1 MRKLKVYLDT
11 SVISYLSQE
20 DAPER
25 MKDTLELWKDFVNG
39 KYDVYLS
46 QVTLDEIEKCSESK
60 RNKLYDYLSDIEYTK
75 LEINA
80 EIIELAQKIIDMGI
94 LRPKSFDDC
103 QHIAA
108 AVVNACD
115 CIISWNFKHIVNVKT
130 IRGIK
135 AITTY
140 EGYKDLMIYPPSAL
154 LEEEDEDYDSDD
166 KRT

>member
-39 KYDVYLS
+39 KYDIYLS
-46 QVTLDEIEKCSESK
+46 QVTLDEIEKCSEPK
-60 RNKLYDYLSDIEYTK
+60 RNVLYDYLSDIEYIK

-80 EIIELAQKIIDMGI
+80 ETLELAQKIIDMGI
-94 LRPKSFDDC
+94 LTPKSYDDC

-108 AVVNACD
+108 SVVNACD
-115 CIISWNFKHIVNVKT
+115 CIISWNFKHIVNIKT
-130 IRGIK
+130 IRGIR
-135 AITTY
+135 AITNL
-140 EGYKDLMIYPPSAL
+140 EGYKGIDIINPSVL
-154 LEEEDEDYDSDD
+154 LESEG
-166 KRT
+166 

>member
-1 MRKLKVYLDT
+1 MFFSYPYKVIEILYPKSVYYKNKLEKDF
-11 SVISYLSQE
+11 SYLPQE

-46 QVTLDEIEKCSESK
+46 QVTLNEIEKCSDDK

-75 LEINA
+75 LKINA
-80 EIIELAQKIIDMGI
+80 ETVELAQKIIDMGI

-108 AVVNACD
+108 AVVNNCD
-115 CIISWNFKHIVNVKT
+115 CIISWNFKHIVNIKT
-130 IRGIK
+130 IRGGR
-135 AITTY
+135 AITN
-140 EGYKDLMIYPPSAL
+140 
-154 LEEEDEDYDSDD
+154 LESLKE
-166 KRT
+166 

>member
-25 MKDTLELWKDFVNG
+25 MKDTLELWKDFVDG
-39 KYDVYLS
+39 KYDIYLS
-46 QVTLDEIEKCSESK
+46 QVTIDEIGKCAEPK
-60 RNKLYDYLSDIEYTK
+60 RNILYDYLSDIDYTK

-80 EIIELAQKIIDMGI
+80 EILELAQKIIDMGI

-108 AVVNACD
+108 AVVNGCD
-115 CIISWNFKHIVNVKT
+115 CIISWNFKHIVNIKT
-130 IRGIK
+130 IRGVR
-135 AITTY
+135 AITNL
-140 EGYKDLMIYPPSAL
+140 EGYKGIDIINPSAL
-154 LEEEDEDYDSDD
+154 LESEG
-166 KRT
+166 